1 MVRPTVN
8 AHPAAVAT
16 LDACN
21 GSGQDRAVSPKPK
34 ETRRAR
40 EIERTRQDIVEAA
53 ARVFAE
59 AGYHDATMQVIARE
73 AGFTAASLYTYFRSK
88 DEIYEALVE
97 EMKRALIATF
107 DVPAPAGL
115 TFQQRLELLVQRQLA
130 FVTAR
135 RSALRVTFD
144 VRPGRLGPHTGPA
157 EYLGRLSAFLAE
169 AGAGRLRCTPDEG
182 ARVLFGLLQAMLLP
196 SILGDHEPDVGQAGR
211 VTDLFLH
218 GVEAPG
224 AF

>member
-1 MVRPTVN
+1 MSLK
-8 AHPAAVAT
+8 A
-16 LDACN
+16 
-21 GSGQDRAVSPKPK
+21 K

-88 DEIYEALVE
+88 DEIYAALVE

-115 TFQQRLELLVQRQLA
+115 TFQQRLELIVQAQLTII
-130 FVTAR
+130 TAR
-135 RSALRVTFD
+135 RNALRVAFD
-144 VRPGRLGPHTGPA
+144 VRPGRLRPHTGPA
-157 EYLGRLSAFLAE
+157 EFLGRLSAFLAQ

-182 ARVLFGLLQAMLLP
+182 ARVLFGILQAMLLP
-196 SILGDHEPDVGQAGR
+196 SILGDAEPDVGQAAR
-211 VTDLFLH
+211 VIDLFLR
-218 GVEAPG
+218 GVAAPG
-224 AF
+224 AS